1 MADVTQHCL
10 PKITTKESLTDY
22 KNTEKL
28 YGIWLS
34 ISNTTPYVRNPQ
46 SSNSYRLEVAINKN
60 LGFQSKFVCRHRV
73 GNQQP
78 NEFYLNIFVCAFPV

>member
-10 PKITTKESLTDY
+10 PKITTKESLIDY
-22 KNTEKL
+22 KNTENFKV
-28 YGIWLS
+28 YV
-34 ISNTTPYVRNPQ
+34 SNTLYVCNPQ
-46 SSNSYRLEVAINKN
+46 SSNSCRLEVAINKK
-60 LGFQSKFVCRHRV
+60 LGFQSKFVWRHRV

>member
-34 ISNTTPYVRNPQ
+34 VSNTLYLCNTQ
-46 SSNSYRLEVAINKN
+46 SSNSCRLEVAINKN
-60 LGFQSKFVCRHRV
+60 LGCQSKFVCRHRV

-78 NEFYLNIFVCAFPV
+78 N